1 MHYIYNSSFIKNQKQ
16 YNMSKKLTTEEFIRR
31 SKEIHHKGDDYSKVH
46 YVNNHTKVCIICPIH
61 GEYWQRPADHLS
73 GKRCLKCSGNHQY
86 TTEEYIEKVSKI
98 HNYKYIYD
106 KTKYINSH
114 TKIIVTCPIHGDFE
128 ILATNH
134 LCGDGCP
141 LCSQRPRYTTETWKI
156 KARENHGD
164 KYDYNKVNYKDSQT
178 KICIIC
184 HKKDEFGIEHGEFW
198 QEPVSHLM
206 GCGCPKCAQK
216 YTYTTEEFIE
226 RANIKHNYKYIYTDI
241 NYIDNTTKICVICPE
256 HGKFWQTPL
265 SHLKGNGC
273 PKCAGNV
280 LKTREEFIDDANK
293 VHNFFFKYDKVV
305 YLNTNTKVVITCPIH
320 GDFEQ
325 LPSAHLK
332 GQGCPHC
339 YAEHKN
345 LTETKLKREL
355 ESRNIN
361 FEYQKRFDWLG
372 LQSLDFYFP
381 EYNSAIEYQGRQHFS
396 TESYF
401 YEFKRDEILNLDLR
415 KLKLCNENGVK
426 LYHLTN
432 EIKYIPEDWQH
443 YKLYTNLDE
452 ILQEMHHS

>member
-1 MHYIYNSSFIKNQKQ
+1 MT
-16 YNMSKKLTTEEFIRR
+16 KKLTTEEFIRR
-31 SKEIHHKGDDYSKVH
+31 SKEIHHKNDNYSKVK

-61 GEYWQRPADHLS
+61 GEYWQRPSDHLK
-73 GKRCLKCSGNHQY
+73 GKRCLKCSGNYQY
-86 TTEEYIEKVSKI
+86 STKEYIEKVSKI

-134 LCGDGCP
+134 LSGDGCP
-141 LCSQRPRYTTETWKI
+141 LCSKSPKYDTEMWKI
-156 KARENHGD
+156 RAREKQGD
-164 KYDYNKVNYKDSQT
+164 KYDYSKVNYIDSQT
-178 KICIIC
+178 KVCIIC
-184 HKKDEFGIEHGEFW
+184 HKKDEFGNEHGEFW
-198 QEPVSHLM
+198 QEPASHLM
-206 GCGCPKCAQK
+206 GCGCPKCANTYP
-216 YTYTTEEFIE
+216 YTSEEFAEKAGLI
-226 RANIKHNYKYIYTDI
+226 HNHKYIYTKA
-241 NYIDNTTKICVICPE
+241 NYIDNKTNVCIICPV
-256 HGKFWQTPL
+256 HGEFWQTPG
-265 SHLKGNGC
+265 SHLSGRGC
-273 PKCAGNV
+273 SKCAGNV
-280 LKTREEFIDDANK
+280 LKTREEFIDEANR
-293 VHNFFFKYDKVV
+293 VHHFFFIYDKVN
-305 YLNTNTKVVITCPIH
+305 YINTNTKVIITCPIH

-332 GQGCPHC
+332 GQGCPEC

-345 LTETKLKREL
+345 LSETKLKREL
-355 ESRNIN
+355 EIRNIN

-381 EYNSAIEYQGRQHFS
+381 VYNAAIEYQGRQHFS

-401 YEFKRDEILNLDLR
+401 REFKRDEILNLDLR

-443 YKLYTNLDE
+443 YKLYTSLDE
-452 ILQEMHHS
+452 ILDKMRNE